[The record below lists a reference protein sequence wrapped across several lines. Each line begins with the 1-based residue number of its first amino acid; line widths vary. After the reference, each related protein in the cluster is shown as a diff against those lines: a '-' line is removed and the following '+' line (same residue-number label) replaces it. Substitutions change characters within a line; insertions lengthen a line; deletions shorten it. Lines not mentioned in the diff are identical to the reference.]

1 MTLKINKDLVMSKS
15 NTVQDLKIDILSRL
29 PYNLRIVHNDTLYN
43 ADTYDAGQITL
54 RGRAYGFHVPFEF
67 VKPLLRQMN
76 SMTEEEKTEYET
88 LLANVMVDGEVWKVT
103 DWLNRNM
110 FDYRGLIDDDLAVE
124 M

>member
-1 MTLKINKDLVMSKS
+1 MTLKINKNTVIPKS

-54 RGRAYGFHVPFEF
+54 RGRAYVFPVPFEF
-67 VKPLLRQMN
+67 VKPLLRRMN

-88 LLANVMVDGEVWKVT
+88 LLADAAVDGEVWKVT

-110 FDYRGLIDDDLAVE
+110 FDYRGLIDDNLAVE

>member
-1 MTLKINKDLVMSKS
+1 MLRINSKIKLPEG

-29 PYNLRIVHNDTLYN
+29 PYNLRIVHNDTIYN
-43 ADTYDAGQITL
+43 ADTYDAGQILL
-54 RGRAYGFHVPFEF
+54 RGRADVFRVSVKF
-67 VKPLLRQMN
+67 VKPLLRRMN
-76 SMTEEEKTEYET
+76 SMTKEEKIEYET
-88 LLANVMVDGEVWKVT
+88 LLTNATEDGEVWKVT

>member
-1 MTLKINKDLVMSKS
+1 MKFKINKDTVIPKR

-29 PYNLRIVHNDTLYN
+29 PYNLRIVYKDTLYN
-43 ADTYDAGQITL
+43 ANSYDVGQILL
-54 RGRAYGFHVPFEF
+54 RGRADVFRVSVKF
-67 VKPLLRQMN
+67 VKPLLRRMN

-88 LLANVMVDGEVWKVT
+88 LLTNAAADGEVWKVT

-124 M
+124 I